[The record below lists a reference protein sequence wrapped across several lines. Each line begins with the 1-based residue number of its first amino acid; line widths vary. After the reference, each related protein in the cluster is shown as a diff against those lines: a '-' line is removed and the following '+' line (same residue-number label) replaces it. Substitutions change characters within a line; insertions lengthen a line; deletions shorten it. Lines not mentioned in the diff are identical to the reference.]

1 MDNVILH
8 GDTIIFSMFLIFAG
22 AAVMATLALY
32 ARQALLVG
40 YIILGAVVGPWGLQW
55 VADTNLIQDIAQIGI
70 IFLLFLLGL
79 NLYPQKLLQLLR
91 ATTLVTLATTLL
103 FGIVGWSIARLFGYS
118 PGDSLLIGVAA
129 TFSSTIIGLE
139 LLPTTVLHHRHM
151 GAIIISVLLLQ
162 DVIAIIVMLVLQGL
176 AKGGVPVTD
185 VLLALLGLPLLAAA
199 AYLVEKHVLLRLIQ
213 QFDRVHEYVFLL
225 AIGWC
230 LSIAQAAHWLGLS
243 YEIGAFIAGVADAT
257 NPVSRYIADSLSPL
271 RDFFLVIFFFA
282 LGAGLDLEV
291 VGEVL
296 APAALLAVVLL
307 LVKPVVFRYFFIHT
321 AEREELAWETG
332 WRLGQM
338 SEFALLIAFLALD
351 LGLASPNAAYLIQ
364 VATIITFIGS
374 TYLIVLRYPTP
385 IAVSERLRRD

>member
-1 MDNVILH
+1 MH
-8 GDTIIFSMFLIFAG
+8 GDTIIHSMFLIFAG

-40 YIILGAVVGPWGLQW
+40 YIVLGAIIGPAGLQW
-55 VADTNLIQDIAQIGI
+55 VSDTDLIQGIAEIGI

-79 NLYPQKLLQLLR
+79 NLYPQKLVQLLR
-91 ATTLVTLATTLL
+91 ATTVVTLATTLL
-103 FGIVGWSIARLFGYS
+103 FGLMGWSVAWAFGFS
-118 PGDSLLIGVAA
+118 WGDCLLIGVAA
-129 TFSSTIIGLE
+129 TFSSTIIGLK

-151 GAIIISVLLLQ
+151 GELIVSVLLLQ
-162 DVIAIIVMLVLQGL
+162 DLIAIVVMLVLQGL
-176 AKGGVPVTD
+176 AKGGVPVTN
-185 VLLALLGLPLLAAA
+185 VLTALLGLPLLAVA

-213 QFDRVHEYVFLL
+213 RFDRVHEYVFLL

-243 YEIGAFIAGVADAT
+243 YEIGAFIAGVAVAT
-257 NPVSRYIADSLSPL
+257 NPISRYIADSLKPL

-282 LGAGLDLEV
+282 LGAGLDLQV

-296 APAALLAVVLL
+296 APAALLAAVLL
-307 LVKPVVFRYFFIHT
+307 IVKPVVFRYFFIHT
-321 AEREELAWETG
+321 AEREALAWETG

-364 VATIITFIGS
+364 VATILTFIGS